1 MPRFIFHLSLN
12 YLIQNSEFTGAIQS
26 ENYKFK
32 SFLHLLSG
40 YKIAILCNTKMQFY
54 SRLDN

>member
-1 MPRFIFHLSLN
+1 M
-12 YLIQNSEFTGAIQS
+12 GAIQS